1 MLSKI
6 VFVFLLVMVVIGM
19 IGKALAK
26 PGRNRPLPAA
36 KCPRCGRFRIGR
48 GPCGQPKPP
57 EEGTAP
63 FEQGIAAGLQRGPGS
78 GQ

>member
-19 IGKALAK
+19 IGKAHAK

-48 GPCGQPKPP
+48 GPCDC
-57 EEGTAP
+57 EGP
-63 FEQGIAAGLQRGPGS
+63 R
-78 GQ
+78 